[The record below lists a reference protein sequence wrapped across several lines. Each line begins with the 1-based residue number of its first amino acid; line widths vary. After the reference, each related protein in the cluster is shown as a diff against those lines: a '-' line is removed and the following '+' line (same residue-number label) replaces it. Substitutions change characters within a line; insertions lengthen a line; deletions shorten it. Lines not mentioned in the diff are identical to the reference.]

1 MLRREI
7 YGFAE
12 SVPVGSIV
20 IDAGA
25 GECQYKHL
33 FQHCSYVSVDSFV
46 GDESWDFSK
55 IDIKADLKT
64 IPLESEYAD
73 CVVCTEVLEH
83 IPEPSI
89 VLAELFRLLKKGGVL
104 FATVP
109 FSAREHQVPYD
120 FFRYT
125 RFGLTTTL
133 LAAGFTEIHVKPV
146 GGDFAR
152 LYGLM
157 FEAMSHFDGKASIY
171 YKTIFY
177 LFRQF
182 LYISSTSLEKYEQR
196 SKWASTP
203 PLFSVKAIK
212 K

>member
-12 SVPVGSIV
+12 SVPVGPIV

-46 GDESWDFSK
+46 GDE
-55 IDIKADLKT
+55 
-64 IPLESEYAD
+64 
-73 CVVCTEVLEH
+73 
-83 IPEPSI
+83 
-89 VLAELFRLLKKGGVL
+89 
-104 FATVP
+104 
-109 FSAREHQVPYD
+109 
-120 FFRYT
+120 
-125 RFGLTTTL
+125 
-133 LAAGFTEIHVKPV
+133 
-146 GGDFAR
+146 
-152 LYGLM
+152 
-157 FEAMSHFDGKASIY
+157 
-171 YKTIFY
+171 Y

-182 LYISSTSLEKYEQR
+182 LCISSASLEKYEQR
-196 SKWASTP
+196 SRWASTP